1 MRSRLKCEVGVWIA
15 RPTTATHRARSTP
28 PRGQRR
34 AGKGET
40 VLGNHG
46 APRPPGSSPPP
57 VNTVGDDIQV
67 LTLNGVCGLAGDPG
81 H

>member
-1 MRSRLKCEVGVWIA
+1 M
-15 RPTTATHRARSTP
+15 
-28 PRGQRR
+28 
-34 AGKGET
+34 
-40 VLGNHG
+40 LGNHG

-81 H
+81 HQALLVSEQPSLLLFFYKFY

>member
-1 MRSRLKCEVGVWIA
+1 MRSRLKCEVAIWIA
-15 RPTTATHRARSTP
+15 RPPRRPTERGAPP